1 MVSHKVRYVQMAEE
15 VINVFKQAAGV
26 QAPQILARLAN
37 YGVQGRH
44 EALDKDLFS
53 MASAAANEPSK
64 GKPPP
69 PMQTYKPLFPRREPG
84 AAKPS
89 TDKAGADDLIDPSL
103 HEGAGGHL
111 QDVIDWSWPL
121 RPPTPTMQAPQRSEK
136 ASPSSSP
143 SEKWQGPDDDM
154 QAAPAAPAQTVASRH
169 IKGTTLEL
177 GLRLLDAT
185 VMYAESATLQVA
197 IQLMAPHTGIMSA
210 SQQAR
215 LVAAVGAAG
224 LASQLSDLTLS
235 GTTPILPS
243 AAMLAGFLAGD
254 ARVTARVLEKQAF
267 LPLKALFMQSCGAG
281 GVEASVAWETAL
293 RLRMGGPTRDLSI
306 TPQTS

>member
-1 MVSHKVRYVQMAEE
+1 MAED

-37 YGVQGRH
+37 YGVQGRV

-53 MASAAANEPSK
+53 MASTAANEPPK

-69 PMQTYKPLFPRREPG
+69 PIQTYKPLFPRRDTA
-84 AAKPS
+84 AAKQNTEKS
-89 TDKAGADDLIDPSL
+89 GDDDLMDPSL
-103 HEGAGGHL
+103 QEDPAGHGV
-111 QDVIDWSWPL
+111 DVIDWSWPL
-121 RPPTPTMQAPQRSEK
+121 KPPPAATQTIKQ
-136 ASPSSSP
+136 ASPKKSSSP
-143 SEKWQGPDDDM
+143 MSQGPDD
-154 QAAPAAPAQTVASRH
+154 APAASTAPKGLSASRH
-169 IKGTTLEL
+169 IKSTTLEL

-185 VMYAESATLQVA
+185 VMYADAATLQAA